1 VVIMYLSIVAKGI
14 ATSMESIFGRQVCVK
29 SDNGHQKGLSRV
41 QKPGFGLYK
50 LEEAPTRL

>member
-1 VVIMYLSIVAKGI
+1 MVIMYLSIVAKGI